1 MVQVMG
7 ERKDRNILE
16 LLVELDVVIPGE
28 AQHAQRLLL
37 VVVGIV
43 GVDLRKRVGGADR
56 GWWRLV
62 VLPHIC
68 HTRGLVTRVH
78 SEGLR

>member
-16 LLVELDVVIPGE
+16 LLVELDVVVPGE

-43 GVDLRKRVGGADR
+43 GLTCANVLAGADR

-62 VLPHIC
+62 VLPHLC
-68 HTRGLVTRVH
+68 HARGLVTRVH
-78 SEGLR
+78 SEG